1 MVKPLSYVAGI
12 SPYVPGKPL
21 KELERELGISG
32 SIKLASN
39 ENPLGPSPKAMA
51 ALREFMKNS
60 VELGRYPDA
69 SGFYLK
75 NAICAKLNS
84 EGVAG
89 GAKLSPENIILG
101 NGSNE
106 LLTIAVRTFMTHKD
120 EAVMGAPSFVVYS
133 IAVNSVGGTPVQ
145 VPLVEYRHDLRS
157 MAEAVNENTKM
168 VFIANP
174 NNPTGPANNS
184 TELKEFLDKT
194 PDNILVVMD
203 EAYYEYATDPAYPQI
218 LRDFWGRKEFLL
230 LRTFSK
236 AYGLAGLRI
245 GYGIGSS
252 RVIAEMNK
260 IREPFNTNALA
271 QVAALHALEDDE
283 HLKNSLRVNMEGRDY
298 LYKEFEK
305 AGIRYVPTQAN
316 FIYLPLDKDSKNVY
330 DALLRK
336 GVIVRPVGPKEIRVT
351 IGLPEE
357 NRRFMDSFREIMKQV

>member
-39 ENPLGPSPKAMA
+39 ENPLGPSPKALA
-51 ALREFMKNS
+51 AISEYLKDPS
-60 VELGRYPDA
+60 ELGRYPDA

-75 NAICAKLNS
+75 NALCDRLNAY
-84 EGVAG
+84 GVAG
-89 GAKLSPENIILG
+89 GAKLFPENIILG

-133 IAVNSVGGTPVQ
+133 ISVNSVGGQMIQ
-145 VPLVEYRHDLRS
+145 VPLVEYRHDLAK
-157 MAEAVNENTKM
+157 MAESINENTKI

-174 NNPTGPANNS
+174 NNPTGAAN
-184 TELKEFLDKT
+184 ERRDFAEFLD
-194 PDNILVVMD
+194 NIPESVLVVMD
-203 EAYYEYATDPAYPQI
+203 EAYYEYAFDPEYPQVV
-218 LRDFWGRKEFLL
+218 RDFWGKREFLV

-245 GYGIGSS
+245 GYGIASEG
-252 RVIAEMNK
+252 VIAEMNK

-271 QVAALHALEDDE
+271 QYAALHALDDKD
-283 HLKNSLRVNMEGRDY
+283 HLDRSISVNAEGRDY
-298 LYKEFEK
+298 LYKEFES
-305 AGIRYVPTQAN
+305 AGINYVPTQAN
-316 FIYLPLDKDSKNVY
+316 FIYLPLGEDSKKAY
-330 DALLRK
+330 DELLKK

-357 NRRFMDSFREIMKQV
+357 NRRFMDAFRDVFKKI